1 VFEKGI
7 LQNVRHNLREWFFK
21 QALKCNTIITFSS
34 LLFNK
39 KILPH
44 FAEAGFLCIAKRVA
58 DHGTNR
64 NGISSKAGCSARNQS
79 SHGV

>member
-7 LQNVRHNLREWFFK
+7 LQNVRHNLRESFFK
-21 QALKCNTIITFSS
+21 QALKCNT
-34 LLFNK
+34 
-39 KILPH
+39 H